1 MTAITT
7 PYIDLAKLDK
17 QDPRVKI
24 ILAEIKQRQS
34 FRERFSADYIAKV
47 FSTVE
52 PGKVFKPNWHI
63 ECIAEHLN
71 AVHDGQLKRL
81 LITIPPREL
90 KSIAVNVAWP
100 TWLMGHNP
108 GIQIMSGSY
117 GLALAK
123 KHSMACRYLM
133 HAEWW
138 RSTFP
143 AYQFAPDEKHNVKFS
158 STARGHRVAVA
169 VDGPTTGEGG
179 DIFIIDDPIKR
190 EEAYSPTVRKTT
202 NDWIDQ
208 TTNTRLNE
216 PTTGAIVM
224 IMQRFHDDDPAG
236 HVMELGGWHHLSIPR
251 LCQSTKTYS
260 IGSYSHTYKQG
271 ETLNPQRIPLDSL
284 PALKVALGSVAWT
297 SQQQQEPIDDSTA
310 IFPRASWRYYSALPV
325 PLEEMDEVAQT
336 WDMAFKAGENT
347 AFVVGQ
353 TWARYRA
360 NKYLIDQ
367 IRDKMEFSES
377 LRKVAEFRRKY
388 PQTGFILI
396 EDKANGPAI
405 ISALKDRVP
414 GILATSPGQDSKESR
429 ARAWAPE
436 QEAGNIYLPMVEH
449 QPWVEDFIAE
459 HAHCPANKYWD
470 QIDAAGQLILR
481 WRQAYSSLFPS
492 DADEAIDDAIND
504 RPAASSAIT
513 QGWY

>member
-1 MTAITT
+1 MTVTPTCIDITK
-7 PYIDLAKLDK
+7 INRN
-17 QDPRVKI
+17 DPRYKPI
-24 ILAEIKQRQS
+24 IAELKQRHL
-34 FRERFSADYIAKV
+34 FRERFSADYVAKV

-52 PGKVFKPNWHI
+52 PGKIFKPNWHI

-71 AVHDGQLKRL
+71 AVHDGQVNRL

-90 KSIAVNVAWP
+90 KSITVNVAWP
-100 TWLMGHNP
+100 TWLMGVKP
-108 GIQIMSGSY
+108 AAQIMSGSY

-143 AYQFAPDEKHNVKFS
+143 AYQFAPDEKEKIKFS
-158 STARGHRVAVA
+158 STERGHRVAVA
-169 VDGPTTGEGG
+169 VGGATTGEGG
-179 DIFIIDDPIKR
+179 DVIIVDDPIKR
-190 EEAYSPTVRKTT
+190 EDAYSVTVRKTA

-208 TTNTRLNE
+208 TINTRLND
-216 PTTGAIVM
+216 PSTGAIVM

-236 HVMELGGWHHLSIPR
+236 HVLSLGGWHHLSIPR
-251 LCQSTKTYS
+251 LAQETKTYS
-260 IGSYSHTYKQG
+260 IGSYAHTYAEG
-271 ETLNPQRIPLDSL
+271 ETLNPQRVPLAAL
-284 PALKVALGSVAWT
+284 PALKHALGSVAWT
-297 SQQQQEPIDDSTA
+297 SQQQQQPIDDSTS
-310 IFPRASWRYYSALPV
+310 IFPRGNWRYYSALPV

-336 WDMAFKAGENT
+336 WDMAFKAGEDT
-347 AFVVGQ
+347 AYVVGQ
-353 TWARYRA
+353 TWARRRA

-367 IRDKMEFSES
+367 IRDKMEFTVC

-388 PQTGFILI
+388 PQVSFVLI

-405 ISALKDRVP
+405 ISSLRDRVP

-436 QEAGNIYLPMVEH
+436 QEAGNIYLPMPEH
-449 QPWVEDFIAE
+449 QPWVTAYIDE
-459 HAHCPANKYWD
+459 HANCPANKYWD

-481 WRQAYSSLFPS
+481 WRSAYTSLFGD
-492 DADEAIDDAIND
+492 DADLAIDAAMDNK
-504 RPAASSAIT
+504 PASVMT
-513 QGWY
+513 RGWY